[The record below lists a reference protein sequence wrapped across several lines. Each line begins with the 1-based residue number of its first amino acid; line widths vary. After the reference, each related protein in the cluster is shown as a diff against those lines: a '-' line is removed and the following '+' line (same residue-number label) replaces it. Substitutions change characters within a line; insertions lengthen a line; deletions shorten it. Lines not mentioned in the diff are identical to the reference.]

1 MAELPKLKDWKS
13 LVEGKLKKTGHTEA
27 DMLEL
32 LYLCEDYL
40 REIQPIALWIGQ
52 QQGFVTQMLRIF
64 TDMYYTR
71 FNKQPPP
78 RPAEAPIVEILLDT
92 PERRKQTVRDIAL
105 SITKPGDVVSDEAI
119 YEELKH
125 RAIRLDASN
134 PTATISTILKG
145 FKTQFEKVKGERGVF
160 RRRQV

>member
-1 MAELPKLKDWKS
+1 MTELPKLRDWKS
-13 LVEGKLKKTGHTEA
+13 LVEGELKKTSYAEA
-27 DMLEL
+27 DMLRVI
-32 LYLCEDYL
+32 YLCEEFL
-40 REIQPIALWIGQ
+40 REIQPIGLWVGQ
-52 QQGFVTQMLRIF
+52 QQSFVTEMLRIF
-64 TDMYYTR
+64 TNMYFTR

-78 RPAEAPIVEILLDT
+78 CPTEAPITEILLDT

>member
-1 MAELPKLKDWKS
+1 MTQVPILKDWKS

-27 DMLEL
+27 DMLEV

-40 REIQPIALWIGQ
+40 REIQPIAMWIGQ
-52 QQGFVTQMLRIF
+52 QQGFVTQMTRVF
-64 TDMYYTR
+64 TEMYYTR

-78 RPAEAPIVEILLDT
+78 RPAEAPIVEIHLDT
-92 PERRKQTVRDIAL
+92 RERRKQTVRDIAL

-145 FKTQFEKVKGERGVF
+145 FKHQFEKVKGERGIF
-160 RRRQV
+160 RRRQE